1 MKSDDLMKKWAY
13 YLIVSLVLIA
23 FALLMNSGNYWAR
36 PMSKPFSDL
45 EHSLQREDWE
55 QAEKNCRYL
64 MLSWRQVVPR
74 IQYSV
79 EKDEI
84 NAINLNLAR
93 IKAYIALREGDEA
106 YVELI
111 EAMEHW
117 ENLNH

>member
-1 MKSDDLMKKWAY
+1 M
-13 YLIVSLVLIA
+13 
-23 FALLMNSGNYWAR
+23 
-36 PMSKPFSDL
+36 
-45 EHSLQREDWE
+45 
-55 QAEKNCRYL
+55 
-64 MLSWRQVVPR
+64 PR

>member
-64 MLSWRQVVPR
+64 MLSWRQVVPHT
-74 IQYSV
+74 IQCG
-79 EKDEI
+79 KDEI

-93 IKAYIALREGDEA
+93 IKAYIASRRR
-106 YVELI
+106 
-111 EAMEHW
+111 
-117 ENLNH
+117 